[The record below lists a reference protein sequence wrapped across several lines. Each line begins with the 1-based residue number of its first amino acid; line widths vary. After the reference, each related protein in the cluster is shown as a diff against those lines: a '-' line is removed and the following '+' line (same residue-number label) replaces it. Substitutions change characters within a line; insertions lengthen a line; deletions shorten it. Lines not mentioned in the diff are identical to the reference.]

1 MVYVIQRPQPILR
14 ADGKVTE
21 RDLRPAMEYGPLR
34 YIFEAEE
41 RVALH
46 QKPALDRLRE
56 VLSAFDP
63 DQDYILW
70 AGLGDPA
77 AAYLVL
83 LTLGGLRL
91 YRVRFLY
98 WSRELD
104 PETGLRTKNGHYWV
118 FSVDL
123 TTHWSQLLD
132 PSTAEGFE
140 RGPQGGSLRDDQP
153 MGGWRRVPMN
163 SSVVEGSRRRIVC

>member
-1 MVYVIQRPQPILR
+1 MVSVIQRPQPILR

-41 RVALH
+41 RVAFH

-83 LTLGGLRL
+83 LTLGGLRRG
-91 YRVRFLY
+91 RVRFLY

-104 PETGLRTKNGHYWV
+104 PETGLRTRSGHYWV

-123 TTHWSQLLD
+123 TMHWRQLLD
-132 PSTAEGFE
+132 SSIADGGQ
-140 RGPQGGSLRDDQP
+140 RGPRGGSLQGSEP
-153 MGGWRRVPMN
+153 ATGWPQVLMN
-163 SSVVEGSRRRIVC
+163 PVGVEGPRRRIT